1 MMKHKFKLF
10 TASLMIGLMTLS
22 ISCKEQFTEEEALK
36 AQQLVDFALFV
47 YNESSEGREP
57 VPGATVTFIQGTAK
71 IEATTNE
78 SGVASFPG
86 VKFGGFVYT
95 VTAENFTSVT
105 DNEYIYPE
113 DIRSSQETYSVGIY
127 SIADETLATIKGKI
141 QLETDL
147 TNDTRETMEGI
158 TLRFRVSLNNGDK
171 VFTATTDAD
180 GNYEAKVPVRNY
192 GSTVYIQYPD
202 MLVGQKIAYNRLDS
216 DPLDFPEVLPKI
228 ETIETLF
235 AMYTG
240 YSLNANNYP
249 VTGVYPIYA
258 IADPAPAGGE
268 TAVIDYVYTN
278 DDGEITG
285 VSFDDGGDYTGDA
298 DGFVNITFTSLLG
311 GSGATLQIELG
322 DQTDLEDAYFE
333 NGTAVRTLV
342 GGTGYPDDNYRLN
355 RIGYRGPSV
364 NSSSREHNFYLYPG
378 TITFN
383 NQDYGTGVVRPD
395 DLD

>member
-71 IEATTNE
+71 IEATTDE

-113 DIRSSQETYSVGIY
+113 DIRSSQETYSIGIY
-127 SIADETLATIKGKI
+127 STADETLATIKGTI
-141 QLETDL
+141 RIDTDL
-147 TNDTRETMEGI
+147 TNEIRETMEGI
-158 TLRFRVSLNNGDK
+158 KLRFRVNLNNGDK

-180 GNYEAKVPVRNY
+180 GNYEAKVPVREN
-192 GSTVYIQYPD
+192 GSSVYVQYPD
-202 MLVGQKIAYNRLDS
+202 MLVEQKIAYNKISS

-228 ETIETLF
+228 ESVETLF
-235 AMYTG
+235 AMYDG
-240 YSLNANNYP
+240 YRLNYNNYP
-249 VTGVYPIYA
+249 TYDVYPIYA
-258 IADPAPAGGE
+258 IADAAPAGQQ
-268 TAVIDYVYTN
+268 TAIIDRVYTN

-285 VSFDDGGDYTGDA
+285 IAFDDAGNYAGDA
-298 DGFVNITFTSLLG
+298 DGIVNVTFTSLLG
-311 GSGATLQIELG
+311 GSGATLQINLG
-322 DQTDLEDAYFE
+322 DQTNLQNAYNQ
-333 NGTAVRTLV
+333 NGTATRTLV

-355 RIGYRGPSV
+355 RTGYISPSV
-364 NSSSREHNFYLYPG
+364 DNQSREHSFYLYPG

-383 NQDYGTGVVRPD
+383 NQDYGTGVYRPE